1 MKYKSIFL
9 ILLTAPAV
17 ILGFFFN
24 FFYNKGTTVATQGS
38 SSDIF
43 ETAYADVQAVTG
55 GGEGAG
61 GCCEGAEGSCGF

>member
-24 FFYNKGTTVATQGS
+24 FFYDKGTTVTTKGS

-43 ETAYADVQAVTG
+43 ETAYADIGGATG
-55 GGEGAG
+55 IGG
-61 GCCEGAEGSCGF
+61 GCCEGAEGSCGY